1 MRMAWSRPARWVTN
15 GNRVFWKC
23 LATAASLLLLCNHA
37 LAYDAEAGRQKAEET
52 CAPCHGKAGISEL
65 DTVPSIGGQWNDY
78 VVLALYQYRIGHRP
92 SEVMGPLAQPLA
104 DKDLGNLAAY
114 YSSLKPWT
122 PVRQPSAASL
132 AAGLALTQQRNCV
145 QCHAAGLPGQQSVPR
160 IAGQR
165 IEYLTTQLQ
174 GFRAG
179 TLGDIDGN
187 MSAAVKDLTD
197 AEIATLAD
205 YISGLSTP

>member
-1 MRMAWSRPARWVTN
+1 
-15 GNRVFWKC
+15 
-23 LATAASLLLLCNHA
+23 LLLCDRA
-37 LAYDAEAGRQKAEET
+37 LAYDAEAGRQKAEEA
-52 CAPCHGKAGISEL
+52 CVPCHGKAGISEQ

-78 VVLALYQYRIGHRP
+78 VVLALYQFRIGHRP

-114 YSSLKPWT
+114 YSLLKPWT
-122 PVRQPSAASL
+122 PVRPPSAAAV
-132 AAGLALTQQRNCV
+132 AAGPALTLQRNCV
-145 QCHAAGLPGQQSVPR
+145 QCHAPGLPGQQSVPR

-174 GFRAG
+174 GFRTG
-179 TLGDIDGN
+179 TRGDIDGN
-187 MSAAVKDLTD
+187 MSAAVKDLSDT
-197 AEIATLAD
+197 EIAILAD